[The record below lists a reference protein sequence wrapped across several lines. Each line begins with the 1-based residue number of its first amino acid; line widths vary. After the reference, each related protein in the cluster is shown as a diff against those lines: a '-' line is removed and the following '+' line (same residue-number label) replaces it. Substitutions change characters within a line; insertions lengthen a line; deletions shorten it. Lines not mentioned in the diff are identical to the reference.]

1 MKSSELYQ
9 FGEEMGWEPAGQG
22 VLRKIYGF
30 DDQLMMVVVK
40 FEAGAVGELHEHPHS
55 QATYV
60 ESGAFEMTIG
70 DEKKVIRKGDG
81 YYIPPH
87 VIHGCVCLETGVLI
101 DSFSPQ
107 RADFL

>member
-9 FGEEMGWEPAGQG
+9 FGEEIAWEYPGEG
-22 VLRKIYGF
+22 VSRKVYGF

-40 FEAGAVGELHEHPHS
+40 FEADAVGDLHEHPHS

-60 ESGAFEMTIG
+60 ESGVFEMTIG

-87 VIHGCVCLETGVLI
+87 VMHGCVCLEAGVLI

-107 RADFL
+107 RSDFL